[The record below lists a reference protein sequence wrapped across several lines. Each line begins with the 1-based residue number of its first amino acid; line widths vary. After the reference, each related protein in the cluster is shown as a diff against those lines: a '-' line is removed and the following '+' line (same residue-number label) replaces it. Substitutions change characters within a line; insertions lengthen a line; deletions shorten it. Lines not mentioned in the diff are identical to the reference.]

1 MTLSALN
8 GFFLLLFK
16 NCIVYLIFCFLTSER
31 LMRILCYIILTLQI
45 KKINELTYFLSCILC
60 FIECCTVSVHYAICL
75 IYFATMYFYHYVY
88 CIFIRICFIAL
99 CNICSLMSENS
110 SVEVMFIFITRR

>member
-8 GFFLLLFK
+8 VFFLLLFK

-31 LMRILCYIILTLQI
+31 LMRILCYIILTF
-45 KKINELTYFLSCILC
+45 NELTYFLSCILY

-110 SVEVMFIFITRR
+110 SVELMFIFITRR